1 MLAERK
7 IFVKEFLKMA
17 KGYEDLSRRAL
28 IKLGKDFDQE
38 NDAALMQYLAEHS
51 NEYENIRFVEK
62 CMVKADTIA
71 QSLKGSKSIIK
82 DVLISQSDKII
93 DTVVNAVVTVA
104 DDAEKGLSA
113 MASSTEESE
122 LVEGATS

>member
-1 MLAERK
+1 
-7 IFVKEFLKMA
+7 MA

-62 CMVKADTIA
+62 CIVKADTIA

>member
-1 MLAERK
+1 
-7 IFVKEFLKMA
+7 MA

-38 NDAALMQYLAEHS
+38 NDAALMQYLAEHG

-113 MASSTEESE
+113 MASSTEKSE
-122 LVEGATS
+122 LAEGATS